1 LRGGRL
7 NDVLLLCG
15 GRLEV
20 LCLLWWK
27 LEVLC
32 LWCRGVAV
40 VEGPAELCER
50 TAMVEERP
58 ELRRGV
64 QIGDCESRGK

>member
-1 LRGGRL
+1 
-7 NDVLLLCG
+7 
-15 GRLEV
+15 
-20 LCLLWWK
+20 
-27 LEVLC
+27 
-32 LWCRGVAV
+32 VAV